1 VFPPPNATSV
11 ERKFYHIALVLN
23 VALIVAV
30 ESSIPKNAFYAPNET
45 KQKNKNM
52 ANRHLARSIT
62 MQALY
67 QWDFKDQPTA
77 ILPAIIEQ
85 NIVEFGNELKDDVDF
100 IHQTA
105 NGVIEH
111 LSEIDSLIKQYATNW
126 PIEQINFVD
135 RNILRIGIY
144 ELRFSSSI
152 PAKVAINEAIEIAK
166 TYGGPTSGKFVNGI
180 LGALYND
187 MVKNGE
193 IKTV

>member
-1 VFPPPNATSV
+1 
-11 ERKFYHIALVLN
+11 
-23 VALIVAV
+23 
-30 ESSIPKNAFYAPNET
+30 
-45 KQKNKNM
+45 M